1 MTEVK
6 KPTMDAF
13 LVDEMEFERGLGSRR
28 EDQYLFPTEA
38 LAKEFVEKYNTKHN
52 NQGTVPDWYMRQDY
66 IGLVKVTETQFNKF
80 KYTGDYVN
88 MPEWEFKP
96 L

>member
-13 LVDEMEFERGLGSRR
+13 LVDEMEFERGWGSRR

-66 IGLVKVTETQFNKF
+66 IGEVQVTVSQFNAK
-80 KYTGDYVN
+80 KYTGTRIK
-88 MPEWEFKP
+88 MPQWEFKGS
-96 L
+96 

>member
-13 LVDEMEFERGLGSRR
+13 L
-28 EDQYLFPTEA
+28 
-38 LAKEFVEKYNTKHN
+38 
-52 NQGTVPDWYMRQDY
+52 
-66 IGLVKVTETQFNKF
+66 VTETQFNKF

-88 MPEWEFKP
+88 MPEWEFNP
-96 L
+96 T